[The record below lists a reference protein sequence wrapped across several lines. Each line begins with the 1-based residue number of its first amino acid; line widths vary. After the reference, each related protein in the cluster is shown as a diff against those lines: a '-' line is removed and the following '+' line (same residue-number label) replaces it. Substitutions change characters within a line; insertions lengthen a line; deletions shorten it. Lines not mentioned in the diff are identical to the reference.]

1 MRALR
6 SRLLWLAALTLTVQI
21 AGLAIAPAAL
31 CCIPGTGQKVS
42 MDCCKDAGPGHICPL
57 MKKKSGQG
65 GQTGASLRACCS
77 LEDQV
82 FTALF
87 GFLGVPAPSIASLAA
102 PPVTLSFVATTS
114 NAFEWLAPTD
124 SPPPRA

>member
-21 AGLAIAPAAL
+21 AGIAVAPAAL
-31 CCIPGTGQKVS
+31 CCVSEAGQKAT
-42 MDCCKDAGPGHICPL
+42 MECCKDAGPGHICPL
-57 MKKKSGQG
+57 MKKKNGQ
-65 GQTGASLRACCS
+65 QGASLRPCCS
-77 LEDQV
+77 PEDQI

-87 GFLGVPAPSIASLAA
+87 GFLGVPAPPVPSLAA
-102 PPVTLSFVATTS
+102 PPVTVTFVATTS
-114 NAFEWLAPTD
+114 NAFEWLAPAD